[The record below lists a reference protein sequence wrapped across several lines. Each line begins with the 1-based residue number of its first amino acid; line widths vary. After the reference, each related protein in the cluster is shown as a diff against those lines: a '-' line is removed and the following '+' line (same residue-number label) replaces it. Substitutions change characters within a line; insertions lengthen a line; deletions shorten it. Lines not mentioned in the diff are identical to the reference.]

1 MKNIPLILFFLLL
14 FFIIKKRFFDFTD
27 YKLLLEKGGVIIDV
41 RSNAEFASGNI
52 ENSINIPLSEI
63 NKVDKLIDDKYHW
76 DWDGNRMDGSY
87 DSDMDLNKSTNNV
100 YHHAFVEIVTEC
112 SFYNESYD
120 TIQMTDKTFKP
131 IVNLTPFI
139 MASSTGHLKVLK
151 KLGYKTFDF
160 LIDESYDEVE
170 DPIKRLKMIKD
181 EITRL
186 SEMDLS
192 EIKRIYIQNFDIL
205 LYNKELYK
213 KRQNVKIRHDLRKY
227 YDKFLT

>member
-1 MKNIPLILFFLLL
+1 MRAKRDTRVEICKHIEDNHSDK
-14 FFIIKKRFFDFTD
+14 IIHSALWK
-27 YKLLLEKGGVIIDV
+27 
-41 RSNAEFASGNI
+41 
-52 ENSINIPLSEI
+52 
-63 NKVDKLIDDKYHW
+63 DKLIDDKYHW
-76 DWDGNRMDGSY
+76 EWDGNRKGGSY
-87 DSDMDLNKSTNNV
+87 DSKMDLHKTTNNV

-112 SFYNESYD
+112 SFYQESYD

-192 EIKRIYIQNFDIL
+192 EIKRIYIENFDIL

-213 KRQNVKIRHDLRKY
+213 KSLGIS
-227 YDKFLT
+227 